1 MPSDARH
8 SLLRRL
14 IDFAGLSP
22 PARLGMED
30 AVAAYR
36 EAALGHHAWMLDRFI
51 CPASRLSELAGLLE
65 DGERFRLA
73 VVVDDADLG
82 DADALAPALAKI
94 AGAVEDAGGALVA
107 QLLEVR
113 LAGGD
118 PEPGVRALREALT
131 ATSLP
136 EPVRTFVEVPAD
148 EGLDAA
154 LDALAAGGVAAK
166 VRCATPTVVPSPDAL
181 AAFVAG
187 CAARDLSWKATAGL
201 HHPFRH
207 RDEATGHVQ
216 HGFLNVLA
224 AAGLAAGEAAPDGPA
239 PGEATPAPADAAA
252 LAEALADDNRANF
265 ALDAA
270 GLRWR
275 RRRVDA
281 GARTRFVGYGSC
293 SFDEP
298 IEDLDALGALPA
310 AGPEEE
316 APARA

>member
-1 MPSDARH
+1 MSDARH

-14 IDFAGLSP
+14 IDFAGLFP

-36 EAALGHHAWMLDRFI
+36 EAALGRHAWMLDRFI
-51 CPASRLSELAGLLE
+51 CPASRLAELSALLE
-65 DGERFRLA
+65 DGERLRLA

-82 DADALAPALAKI
+82 DADALARALAKI
-94 AGAVEDAGGALVA
+94 AAAVEDAGGALVA

-113 LAGGD
+113 LADGD
-118 PEPGVRALREALT
+118 AEAGVRGLREALT

-136 EPVRTFVEVPAD
+136 EPVRTFVEVPLDA
-148 EGLDAA
+148 GLDAA
-154 LDALAAGGVAAK
+154 LAALAGGGVAAK
-166 VRCATPTVVPSPDAL
+166 VRCATPSAVPSPAAL

-207 RDEATGHVQ
+207 RDEATGQVQ

-224 AAGLAAGEAAPDGPA
+224 AAGLAAGDG
-239 PGEATPAPADAAA
+239 EAA
-252 LAEALADDNRANF
+252 LADALADDDPASF
-265 ALDAA
+265 ALDGA

-275 RRRVDA
+275 GRRVDA

-298 IEDLDALGALPA
+298 IEDLEALGALPA